1 MRILPKWKA
10 PKLSKTRSNKK
21 VMTSILK
28 GGGKWLGTGLLFGA
42 GAEVASHVA
51 SKANGDNEGQYISIT
66 DFGPS
71 LLREDSVEAST
82 NGQKRGL
89 FGSRHSYIL
98 GIPSFIL
105 AILIV
110 LMCRF
115 MWRRVRCLG
124 ALTSCCWKDP
134 QPKETPDSS
143 TARHSEEAVDM
154 ETVFARLE
162 RDRLERDITSPT
174 PAPAP
179 ATPEDDNHYA
189 VPKKQL
195 DETLSNIKES
205 CALRAKRAHELD
217 SSLHSTT

>member
-10 PKLSKTRSNKK
+10 PKLSKTKSNKK

-82 NGQKRGL
+82 NGQKHGL
-89 FGSRHSYIL
+89 FGSRHPYIL

-105 AILIV
+105 AILVV

-115 MWRRVRCLG
+115 VWKRVRCLG

-154 ETVFARLE
+154 EAVFA
-162 RDRLERDITSPT
+162 RLERDITSPT

-179 ATPEDDNHYA
+179 APAAPEDDSHYA
-189 VPKKQL
+189 VPKK
-195 DETLSNIKES
+195 
-205 CALRAKRAHELD
+205 
-217 SSLHSTT
+217 

>member
-10 PKLSKTRSNKK
+10 PKLSKTKSNKK

-82 NGQKRGL
+82 NGQKHGL

-134 QPKETPDSS
+134 QPKEKPDSP
-143 TARHSEEAVDM
+143 TARPSEEAVDM
-154 ETVFARLE
+154 EAVFA
-162 RDRLERDITSPT
+162 RLERDITSPT
-174 PAPAP
+174 PAPA
-179 ATPEDDNHYA
+179 APEDDSHYA

>member
-21 VMTSILK
+21 VVTAILK

-42 GAEVASHVA
+42 GTEVASHIA
-51 SKANGDNEGQYISIT
+51 SKANGDNEGQYVSIT

-71 LLREDSVEAST
+71 LIREDSVEAST
-82 NGQKRGL
+82 NGQKHGL
-89 FGSRHSYIL
+89 FGTRHPYIL

-105 AILIV
+105 AILVV
-110 LMCRF
+110 LAGRF
-115 MWRRVRCLG
+115 MWKRVRCLG
-124 ALTSCCWKDP
+124 ALTSCCCKDP
-134 QPKETPDSS
+134 QPKEKPDSP
-143 TARHSEEAVDM
+143 TARPSEEAVDM
-154 ETVFARLE
+154 EAVFA
-162 RDRLERDITSPT
+162 RLERDITSP
-174 PAPAP
+174 APAP
-179 ATPEDDNHYA
+179 AAPEDDSHYA

>member
-1 MRILPKWKA
+1 
-10 PKLSKTRSNKK
+10 
-21 VMTSILK
+21 MTSILK

-51 SKANGDNEGQYISIT
+51 SKANGDNEGQYVSIT

-71 LLREDSVEAST
+71 LIREDSVEAST
-82 NGQKRGL
+82 NGQKHGL
-89 FGSRHSYIL
+89 FGSRHPYIL

-105 AILIV
+105 AILVV

-115 MWRRVRCLG
+115 VWKRVRCLG

-134 QPKETPDSS
+134 QPKEKPDSP
-143 TARHSEEAVDM
+143 TARPSEEAVDM
-154 ETVFARLE
+154 EAVFA
-162 RDRLERDITSPT
+162 RLERDITSPT
-174 PAPAP
+174 PAPA
-179 ATPEDDNHYA
+179 APEDDSHYA

>member
-1 MRILPKWKA
+1 
-10 PKLSKTRSNKK
+10 
-21 VMTSILK
+21 MTSILK

-82 NGQKRGL
+82 NGQKHGL

-143 TARHSEEAVDM
+143 TARPSEEAVDM
-154 ETVFARLE
+154 EAVFA
-162 RDRLERDITSPT
+162 RLERDITSPT
-174 PAPAP
+174 PAPA
-179 ATPEDDNHYA
+179 APEDDSHYA

-217 SSLHSTT
+217 SSLHST